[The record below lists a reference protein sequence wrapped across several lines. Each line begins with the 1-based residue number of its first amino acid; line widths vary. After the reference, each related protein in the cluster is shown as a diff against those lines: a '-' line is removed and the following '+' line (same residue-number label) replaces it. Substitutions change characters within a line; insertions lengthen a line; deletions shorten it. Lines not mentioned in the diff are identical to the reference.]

1 MMENVK
7 EAFDREKK
15 IMDEISSLS
24 EDLKNSK
31 SEAERRIIS
40 SQITSL
46 KDILKKAGQKVIDS
60 VEKVSVTKPLV
71 EESVAA
77 QTKTPTPP
85 VIAPMVQP
93 VKATDNSRMKKEKT
107 TALEKLSLKRMKKK
121 EVKIIKKKEK
131 KPSIYVK
138 MASKMFY
145 NTSMRLLNK
154 GRFDMLRRDLIKA
167 NLEFVP
173 ANYISVMFFTTIVS
187 FVVGIFATIFFLFFS
202 LVASPPFI
210 VTVEESLGQ
219 RFLMVFWIAFA
230 IPALVFLFAYFYPAM
245 EKKSIEGR
253 INQELP
259 FATIH
264 MSSISNSLIEPSKMF
279 GIILATGEYPFLER
293 EFTKLL
299 NEVNIYGYDLVTAL
313 RNMAFNS
320 PSRRLADLYNGL
332 ATTINSGG
340 DLPEFFDKRAQTL
353 LFEHRLEREKQ
364 SKAAETFM
372 DIYIS
377 VVIAAPMILMLL
389 LMMMRIS
396 GLGISLSTNMITLV
410 MVLGVSVMNIIFLA
424 FLQLKQPAEA

>member
-1 MMENVK
+1 MVENVK
-7 EAFDREKK
+7 EAFDMEKK

-138 MASKMFY
+138 MASKIFY
-145 NTSMRLLNK
+145 NTSMKLISK
-154 GRFDMLRRDLIKA
+154 GKFFTLRRDLIKA

-173 ANYISVMFFTTIVS
+173 ATYISGMFFTTIVA
-187 FVVGIFATIFFLFFS
+187 FVVSIFIMLFFLFFS
-202 LVASPPFI
+202 LIVSPPFI
-210 VTVEESLGQ
+210 IPAETGIGT
-219 RFLMVFWIAFA
+219 RFLQVFWIILA
-230 IPALVFLFAYFYPAM
+230 IPAATFIFAYFYPSM
-245 EKKSIEGR
+245 EKKSIESR

-264 MSSISNSLIEPSKMF
+264 MSSIS
-279 GIILATGEYPFLER
+279 R
-293 EFTKLL
+293 
-299 NEVNIYGYDLVTAL
+299 
-313 RNMAFNS
+313 
-320 PSRRLADLYNGL
+320 
-332 ATTINSGG
+332 
-340 DLPEFFDKRAQTL
+340 
-353 LFEHRLEREKQ
+353 
-364 SKAAETFM
+364 
-372 DIYIS
+372 
-377 VVIAAPMILMLL
+377 
-389 LMMMRIS
+389 
-396 GLGISLSTNMITLV
+396 
-410 MVLGVSVMNIIFLA
+410 
-424 FLQLKQPAEA
+424 